1 MDRQKAISI
10 LKAKVQ
16 CEENQIAGAACK
28 NHKECYEC
36 DLCYAQGKWGEQ
48 VECLK
53 MAIEALQTEPI
64 EVEAAK
70 LQKAYDD
77 GVRSGRNEF
86 FNFDSPLVKTGEA
99 ISRQEVLD
107 IGYANA
113 WRTPEELRIYD
124 LVEKLQ
130 SVKPQTEQCEDC
142 ISRQAAIDFLKK
154 PLSNACMMEYLE
166 NAPSVNPQKVGKW
179 IDTGSGQKCSV
190 CGEIQYGYDNFRHF
204 CANCGARMEDE

>member
-130 SVKPQTEQCEDC
+130 SVKP
-142 ISRQAAIDFLKK
+142 A
-154 PLSNACMMEYLE
+154 
-166 NAPSVNPQKVGKW
+166 QKVGKW